1 MEVRD
6 LESLGSDLSQ
16 LPFMTSDLSPAN
28 PADVGPAAAAAAG
41 DGHVVSLC
49 RSRDPLHA
57 AAGPRR
63 EIGYRSV
70 DVAELRR
77 SCI

>member
-28 PADVGPAAAAAAG
+28 PTDVGPAAAAAAG

-49 RSRDPLHA
+49 RLRDPLHA
-57 AAGPRR
+57 AAGLRR